1 MPLYY
6 DKNHNYSEQSFSVF
20 YAHIPK
26 CAGTYIKECLLKSGL
41 TETLESRDP
50 PSLFTSLQHLE
61 YKRIENLINLQAVSL
76 KFAFIRHPHH
86 RILSEYFYINKI
98 SYLPNSNLSI
108 LRQNI
113 EEWII
118 NHSHIFNSNNYI
130 LDNHLLPQHL
140 FFTESFKIYKIE
152 NGISEW
158 VNDYN
163 SIAPKS
169 FLIEAIYDKS
179 ITIYDE
185 TLLSTKALN
194 VLYKMYKE
202 DLIYYE

>member
-1 MPLYY
+1 M
-6 DKNHNYSEQSFSVF
+6 F
-20 YAHIPK
+20 IPI
-26 CAGTYIKECLLKSGL
+26 IKG
-41 TETLESRDP
+41 
-50 PSLFTSLQHLE
+50 
-61 YKRIENLINLQAVSL
+61 IV
-76 KFAFIRHPHH
+76 
-86 RILSEYFYINKI
+86 
-98 SYLPNSNLSI
+98 
-108 LRQNI
+108 
-113 EEWII
+113 
-118 NHSHIFNSNNYI
+118 
-130 LDNHLLPQHL
+130 
-140 FFTESFKIYKIE
+140 KIYKIE